1 MSKGLSSVVE
11 LYSGGPPGL
20 GGELGWGGGEGPGAG
35 SGSRSD
41 DKDNSTPHT
50 QEGRQVDVADFI
62 GSGDEDEDQSL
73 EQDKALADF
82 LSGKDRDELNWVER
96 KIIEDVKKGKEL
108 TSYQYD
114 PQRDRYTGYTKYTQP
129 MGWLGGLASIL
140 GLGPF
145 ETYTGF
151 GKSPFDKTP
160 DRMGGDGEGRS
171 SRITQ
176 QVAAPV
182 VEPEVSVTPDSY
194 YATGA
199 GTGTTSLSDLAKI
212 NPYLATL
219 YAQTPSPIGQT
230 YEQAM
235 AQVKKQQ
242 KERKRLSGLDIFKP
256 VSTVL

>member
-11 LYSGGPPGL
+11 LVGGGPPNR
-20 GGELGWGGGEGPGAG
+20 GGWAGGKG
-35 SGSRSD
+35 RD

-50 QEGRQVDVADFI
+50 QEERQVDVADFI
-62 GSGDEDEDQSL
+62 GSGDEDEDQMV
-73 EQDKALADF
+73 QQVLATPEE
-82 LSGKDRDELNWVER
+82 DRNWVEKR
-96 KIIEDVKKGKEL
+96 IAKQYEEDPSKIKQVIYNPERGEFTDV
-108 TSYQYD
+108 D
-114 PQRDRYTGYTKYTQP
+114 IYTQP
-129 MGWLGGLASIL
+129 LGYAGGIASIL

-145 ETYTGF
+145 TVRTGF
-151 GKSPFDKTP
+151 GTNINQKFG
-160 DRMGGDGEGRS
+160 GGDGEGRP

-176 QVAAPV
+176 QVAAPI

-235 AQVKKQQ
+235 AQIRKQQ

>member
-11 LYSGGPPGL
+11 LVGGGPPNR
-20 GGELGWGGGEGPGAG
+20 GGWAGGKG
-35 SGSRSD
+35 RD

-50 QEGRQVDVADFI
+50 QEERQVDVADFI
-62 GSGDEDEDQSL
+62 GSGDEDEDQMV
-73 EQDKALADF
+73 QQVLATPEE
-82 LSGKDRDELNWVER
+82 DRNWVEKR
-96 KIIEDVKKGKEL
+96 IAKQYEEDPSKIKQVIYNPERGEFTDV
-108 TSYQYD
+108 D
-114 PQRDRYTGYTKYTQP
+114 IYTQP
-129 MGWLGGLASIL
+129 LGYAGGIASIL

-145 ETYTGF
+145 TVRTGF
-151 GKSPFDKTP
+151 GTNINQKFGG
-160 DRMGGDGEGRS
+160 GGDGEGRP

-194 YATGA
+194 YATGV

-235 AQVKKQQ
+235 AQVRKQQ

>member
-11 LYSGGPPGL
+11 LVGGGPPNR
-20 GGELGWGGGEGPGAG
+20 GGWAGGKG
-35 SGSRSD
+35 RD

-50 QEGRQVDVADFI
+50 QEERQVDVADFI
-62 GSGDEDEDQSL
+62 GSGDEDEDQMV
-73 EQDKALADF
+73 QQVLATPEE
-82 LSGKDRDELNWVER
+82 DRNWVEKR
-96 KIIEDVKKGKEL
+96 IAKQYEEDPSKIKQVIYNPERGEFTDV
-108 TSYQYD
+108 D
-114 PQRDRYTGYTKYTQP
+114 IYTQP
-129 MGWLGGLASIL
+129 LGYAGGIASIL

-145 ETYTGF
+145 TVRTGF
-151 GKSPFDKTP
+151 GTNINQKFG
-160 DRMGGDGEGRS
+160 GGDGEGRP

-176 QVAAPV
+176 QVAAAPV
-182 VEPEVSVTPDSY
+182 IEPEVSVTPDSY
-194 YATGA
+194 YATGV

-235 AQVKKQQ
+235 AQVRKQQ

>member
-11 LYSGGPPGL
+11 LVGGGPPNR
-20 GGELGWGGGEGPGAG
+20 GGWAGGKG
-35 SGSRSD
+35 RD

-50 QEGRQVDVADFI
+50 QEERQVDVADFI
-62 GSGDEDEDQSL
+62 GSGDEDEDQMV
-73 EQDKALADF
+73 QQILATPEE
-82 LSGKDRDELNWVER
+82 DRNWVEKR
-96 KIIEDVKKGKEL
+96 IAKQYEEDPDKIKQVIYNPERGEFTDV
-108 TSYQYD
+108 D
-114 PQRDRYTGYTKYTQP
+114 IYTQP
-129 MGWLGGLASIL
+129 LGYAGGIASIL

-145 ETYTGF
+145 TVRTGF
-151 GKSPFDKTP
+151 GTNINQKFG
-160 DRMGGDGEGRS
+160 GGDGEGRP

-182 VEPEVSVTPDSY
+182 IEPEVSVTPDSY

-235 AQVKKQQ
+235 AQVRKQQ

>member
-11 LYSGGPPGL
+11 LVGGGPPNR
-20 GGELGWGGGEGPGAG
+20 GGWAGGKG
-35 SGSRSD
+35 RD

-50 QEGRQVDVADFI
+50 QEERQVDVADFI
-62 GSGDEDEDQSL
+62 GSGDEDEDQMV
-73 EQDKALADF
+73 QQVLATPEE
-82 LSGKDRDELNWVER
+82 DRNWVEKR
-96 KIIEDVKKGKEL
+96 IAKQYEEDPSKIKQVIYNPERGEFTDV
-108 TSYQYD
+108 D
-114 PQRDRYTGYTKYTQP
+114 IYTQP
-129 MGWLGGLASIL
+129 LGYAGGIASIL

-145 ETYTGF
+145 TVRTGF
-151 GKSPFDKTP
+151 GTNINQKFG
-160 DRMGGDGEGRS
+160 GGDGEGRP

-199 GTGTTSLSDLAKI
+199 GTGTTSLSDLTKI

-235 AQVKKQQ
+235 AQIRKQQ

>member
-1 MSKGLSSVVE
+1 MSKGLSSVVKLAE
-11 LYSGGPPGL
+11 GGPPGL
-20 GGELGWGGGEGPGAG
+20 GGQLGWNDGKGPGAG
-35 SGSRSD
+35 SGSRPD

-62 GSGDEDEDQSL
+62 GSGDEDEDQMV
-73 EQDKALADF
+73 QQVLATPEE
-82 LSGKDRDELNWVER
+82 DRNWVEKR
-96 KIIEDVKKGKEL
+96 IAKQYEEDPSKIKQVIYNPERGEFTDV
-108 TSYQYD
+108 D
-114 PQRDRYTGYTKYTQP
+114 IYTQP
-129 MGWLGGLASIL
+129 LGYAGGIASIL

-145 ETYTGF
+145 TVRTGF
-151 GKSPFDKTP
+151 GTNINQKFG
-160 DRMGGDGEGRS
+160 GGDGEGRP

-176 QVAAPV
+176 QVAAAPV
-182 VEPEVSVTPDSY
+182 IEPEVSVTPDSY

-235 AQVKKQQ
+235 AQVRKQQ